1 MNVGEG
7 VYCKQSKRPSFEPWE
22 PPNIYGVAGGSVP
35 PGAMDRRE
43 DSQGRAS
50 VQKPQGGAAGRRREW
65 LVSRVSPM
73 AETKDTNQWMASS
86 HLGESSF
93 GGRKQWLVM
102 GSGGEV
108 VEKLG

>member
-1 MNVGEG
+1 
-7 VYCKQSKRPSFEPWE
+7 
-22 PPNIYGVAGGSVP
+22 
-35 PGAMDRRE
+35 
-43 DSQGRAS
+43 
-50 VQKPQGGAAGRRREW
+50 
-65 LVSRVSPM
+65 M
-73 AETKDTNQWMASS
+73 AETKDTNQWMVSS